1 MDLQKIVQEKIEAL
15 TAKLDA
21 LNVSREVADKES
33 AKLREIMDHALEAE
47 EKVSRADWVS
57 SIKNTIDMN
66 AITASNDYDL
76 LDNLKE
82 TATLNIQ
89 KVETR
94 YLLTDQEELISP
106 AGFHPEDKVF
116 IKTGQWVQTNVLP
129 KSSNMKA
136 FDLEAA

>member
-1 MDLQKIVQEKIEAL
+1 MDLQQIVQEKIEAL

-21 LNVSREVADKES
+21 LNVSRKAADQES
-33 AKLREIMDHALEAE
+33 AKLREIMNGPLEVE
-47 EKVSRADWVS
+47 EKVSTVE
-57 SIKNTIDMN
+57 NTIDMN
-66 AITASNDYDL
+66 AITASNDYYL

-94 YLLTDQEELISP
+94 YLLTDQDELISP
-106 AGFHPEDKVF
+106 AGFHPDEKVF
-116 IKTGQWVQTNVLP
+116 IQTGQWVQTNMLP

>member
-1 MDLQKIVQEKIEAL
+1 MDLQQIVQEKIEAL
-15 TAKLDA
+15 TAKIDA
-21 LNVSREVADKES
+21 LNVSREVADQEG
-33 AKLREIMDHALEAE
+33 AKLREIMNGPLEVE
-47 EKVSRADWVS
+47 EKVSTVE
-57 SIKNTIDMN
+57 NTIDMN
-66 AITASNDYDL
+66 AITASNDYYL

-94 YLLTDQEELISP
+94 YLLTDQDELISP
-106 AGFHPEDKVF
+106 AGFHPEEKV
-116 IKTGQWVQTNVLP
+116 IIQTGQWVQTNVLP